1 LKERVFAAKRNLFS
15 TVENHHKK
23 FVMFCKMMQWHGGTS
38 AQRLGGKTVLSAY
51 LPIVQITLPK

>member
-23 FVMFCKMMQWHGGTS
+23 FVMFCKMMQLHGGTS
-38 AQRLGGKTVLSAY
+38 ARRLGGKTVLSAY
-51 LPIVQITLPK
+51 LPIAQITLPK